1 MASTTRT
8 AQAHHRRICKASAAG
23 CHLGPVRI
31 GIDVGGT
38 KIEGLL
44 LADDGR
50 EVARLRVATPTEYR
64 AVLAAVAELVQG
76 LAGRAT
82 RQSPSPSAS
91 ARQGSCSRA
100 AASSATRTCSA
111 STIDRSTRIS
121 QQALGRPVRLAND
134 AKCFVLSEAV
144 DGAAA
149 PPAELDRSRPD
160 VVFGATLGTGVGGGI
175 VVDGRVL
182 TGENGSAT
190 EWSHTTLP
198 FAAPDE
204 QSPYPC
210 VCGHPRCIE
219 SFISGRGLEGTYRAL
234 GGGELRGETIGQ
246 RADAGD
252 DIAARAFALYEDR
265 LARALASVIN
275 LIDPRVIVLG
285 GGVSNNARIF
295 TNVPKLLERH
305 TVAQGLRTKLVHAA
319 HGDASGVRG
328 AAWLWPGVN
337 PESTPPR

>member
-1 MASTTRT
+1 
-8 AQAHHRRICKASAAG
+8 
-23 CHLGPVRI
+23 VRI

-44 LADDGR
+44 LGDDGG
-50 EVARLRVATPTEYR
+50 ELARLRVATPTEYR

-76 LAGRAT
+76 LVAQASQLSGAVPTVGVGTPGFLQPGRGLIRNANLL
-82 RQSPSPSAS
+82 
-91 ARQGSCSRA
+91 CLN
-100 AASSATRTCSA
+100 
-111 STIDRSTRIS
+111 DRPLDKDLEL
-121 QQALGRPVRLAND
+121 ALGRPVRLAND
-134 AKCFVLSEAV
+134 AKCFVLSEAI

-149 PPAELDRSRPD
+149 PPAELDRARPD

-182 TGENGSAT
+182 TGENGAAT
-190 EWSHTTLP
+190 EWSHTSLP
-198 FAAPDE
+198 FATADE
-204 QSPYPC
+204 RSPYRC
-210 VCGHPRCIE
+210 VCGHPGCIE

-234 GGGELRGETIGQ
+234 GGGELRGMEIARRAET
-246 RADAGD
+246 GD
-252 DIAARAFALYEDR
+252 QIAARAFTLYEDR

-295 TNVPKLLERH
+295 GNVPKLLERH

-328 AAWLWPGVN
+328 AAWLWPG
-337 PESTPPR
+337 

>member
-1 MASTTRT
+1 M
-8 AQAHHRRICKASAAG
+8 
-23 CHLGPVRI
+23 RI

-76 LAGRAT
+76 LSGHASGSSVTVGVGTPGFLQPGRGLIRNANLV
-82 RQSPSPSAS
+82 
-91 ARQGSCSRA
+91 CLN
-100 AASSATRTCSA
+100 
-111 STIDRSTRIS
+111 DRPLDRDL
-121 QQALGRPVRLAND
+121 QQTLGRPVRLAND

-198 FAAPDE
+198 FSSPDE
-204 QSPYPC
+204 TSPYPC

-234 GGGELRGETIGQ
+234 GGGALRGETIGQ

-252 DIAARAFALYEDR
+252 DIAGRAFALYEDR

-295 TNVPKLLERH
+295 TNVPKLMERH

-328 AAWLWPGVN
+328 AAWLWPG
-337 PESTPPR
+337 

>member
-1 MASTTRT
+1 M
-8 AQAHHRRICKASAAG
+8 
-23 CHLGPVRI
+23 
-31 GIDVGGT
+31 
-38 KIEGLL
+38 
-44 LADDGR
+44 
-50 EVARLRVATPTEYR
+50 RV
-64 AVLAAVAELVQG
+64 
-76 LAGRAT
+76 
-82 RQSPSPSAS
+82 
-91 ARQGSCSRA
+91 
-100 AASSATRTCSA
+100 
-111 STIDRSTRIS
+111 
-121 QQALGRPVRLAND
+121 AND

-204 QSPYPC
+204 TSPYPC

-275 LIDPRVIVLG
+275 LIDPRVSSSEAG
-285 GGVSNNARIF
+285 SPTTPASSPTSPSSWNATPWPRAY
-295 TNVPKLLERH
+295 
-305 TVAQGLRTKLVHAA
+305 AQ
-319 HGDASGVRG
+319 S
-328 AAWLWPGVN
+328 W
-337 PESTPPR
+337 STPPTATPAASEAQPGSGHLRPDA

>member
-1 MASTTRT
+1 MRKRPADALQSLGF
-8 AQAHHRRICKASAAG
+8 G

-44 LADDGR
+44 LGEGGR
-50 EVARLRVATPTEYR
+50 EVARQRIATPTEYR
-64 AVLAAVAELVQG
+64 QLLAAVAELVQELTARAPELSG
-76 LAGRAT
+76 EAPTVGVGTPGFLQPGRGVIWNANLLCLNG
-82 RQSPSPSAS
+82 RPLDKDLEVAV
-91 ARQGSCSRA
+91 
-100 AASSATRTCSA
+100 
-111 STIDRSTRIS
+111 
-121 QQALGRPVRLAND
+121 GRPVRLAND
-134 AKCFVLSEAV
+134 AKCFVLSEAI

-149 PPAELDRSRPD
+149 PPAELERAHPD

-182 TGENGSAT
+182 TGANGAAT

-198 FAAPDE
+198 FPTPDE
-204 QSPYPC
+204 QSPYRC
-210 VCGHPRCIE
+210 VCGHPGCIE

-234 GGGELRGETIGQ
+234 GGGELRGAEIARRAET
-246 RADAGD
+246 GD
-252 DIAARAFALYEDR
+252 EIAARAFALYEDR

-295 TNVPKLLERH
+295 ANVPNLLERH

-328 AAWLWPGVN
+328 AAWLWPG
-337 PESTPPR
+337 

>member
-1 MASTTRT
+1 M
-8 AQAHHRRICKASAAG
+8 CKRAAPSFACPG
-23 CHLGPVRI
+23 WRCDLDAVRI

-50 EVARLRVATPTEYR
+50 ELGRQRVATPSAYDEVLR
-64 AVLAAVAELVQG
+64 AVAALVAKLEEAAPSG
-76 LAGRAT
+76 TRAT
-82 RQSPSPSAS
+82 VGVGTPGFLQPGPGVIWNANLLSLNNRPL
-91 ARQGSCSRA
+91 
-100 AASSATRTCSA
+100 
-111 STIDRSTRIS
+111 DRDLVA
-121 QQALGRPVRLAND
+121 ALGRPVRLAND

-149 PPAELDRSRPD
+149 PPPDLDRSRPD

-182 TGENGSAT
+182 TGQNGAAT

-198 FAAPDE
+198 FGDATE
-204 QSPYPC
+204 RSPYEC
-210 VCGHPRCIE
+210 VCQHPGCIE

-234 GGGELRGETIGQ
+234 GGETQSGTEIARRERAGEATARG
-246 RADAGD
+246 
-252 DIAARAFALYEDR
+252 AFELYEDR
-265 LARALASVIN
+265 LARALASVVN

-295 TNVPKLLERH
+295 AGIVPRLERY
-305 TVAQGLRTKLVHAA
+305 TIARDLRTTVVRAA

-328 AAWLWPGVN
+328 AAFLWSPG
-337 PESTPPR
+337 PG

>member
-1 MASTTRT
+1 V
-8 AQAHHRRICKASAAG
+8 CD
-23 CHLGPVRI
+23 LGPVRI

-50 EVARLRVATPTEYR
+50 EVARLRLATPTEYP
-64 AVLAAVAELVQG
+64 ALLAALAELVGG
-76 LAGRAT
+76 LAARAGNGAVTVGVGTPGFLQPGRGLIRNANLL
-82 RQSPSPSAS
+82 
-91 ARQGSCSRA
+91 CLN
-100 AASSATRTCSA
+100 
-111 STIDRSTRIS
+111 DRPLDKDLAL
-121 QQALGRPVRLAND
+121 ALGRPVRVAND

-149 PPAELDRSRPD
+149 PPADLDRSRPD

-182 TGENGSAT
+182 TGENGAAT

-198 FAAPDE
+198 FSNPE
-204 QSPYPC
+204 EISPYPC

-234 GGGELRGETIGQ
+234 GGGELRGQTIGQ

-252 DIAARAFALYEDR
+252 DIAERAFALYEDR

-328 AAWLWPGVN
+328 AAWLWP
-337 PESTPPR
+337 STVEP

>member
-1 MASTTRT
+1 VRPGGPLQSLGF
-8 AQAHHRRICKASAAG
+8 G
-23 CHLGPVRI
+23 CQPGPVRI

-44 LADDGR
+44 LGDDGR
-50 EVARLRVATPTEYR
+50 EVARQRIATPAEYGGLLT
-64 AVLAAVAELVQG
+64 AIAELAQG
-76 LAGRAT
+76 LDARASQLSGDAPTVGVGTPGFLQPGRGVIRNANLL
-82 RQSPSPSAS
+82 
-91 ARQGSCSRA
+91 CLN
-100 AASSATRTCSA
+100 
-111 STIDRSTRIS
+111 DRPLD
-121 QQALGRPVRLAND
+121 QDLAVALGRPVRLAND
-134 AKCFVLSEAV
+134 AKCFVLSEAI

-149 PPAELDRSRPD
+149 PPAELDRGRPD

-182 TGENGSAT
+182 TGENGAAT

-198 FAAPDE
+198 FSTPDE
-204 QSPYPC
+204 RSPSPC
-210 VCGHPRCIE
+210 VCGHPGCIE

-234 GGGELRGETIGQ
+234 GGGELRGAEIGR

-252 DIAARAFALYEDR
+252 ETAARAFALYEDR

-295 TNVPKLLERH
+295 GNVPELLERH

-328 AAWLWPGVN
+328 AAWLWPG
-337 PESTPPR
+337 

>member
-1 MASTTRT
+1 MRK
-8 AQAHHRRICKASAAG
+8 RITDIERLG
-23 CHLGPVRI
+23 WRCHLGPVRI

-44 LADDGR
+44 LGDDRG
-50 EVARLRVATPTEYR
+50 EVARLRIATPTEYHPLLT
-64 AVLAAVAELVQG
+64 AIAELVQG
-76 LAGRAT
+76 LVARAS
-82 RQSPSPSAS
+82 QLS
-91 ARQGSCSRA
+91 
-100 AASSATRTCSA
+100 SSAPTVGVGTPGFLQPGRGLIRNANLLCLN
-111 STIDRSTRIS
+111 DRPLDKDLE
-121 QQALGRPVRLAND
+121 QALGRPVRLAND

-149 PPAELDRSRPD
+149 PPSDVDRSRPD

-182 TGENGSAT
+182 TGENGAAT

-204 QSPYPC
+204 SSPYAC
-210 VCGHPRCIE
+210 VCGHPRGIE
-219 SFISGRGLEGTYRAL
+219 SFISGRGLEGTYRSL
-234 GGGELRGETIGQ
+234 GGGGQLRGLEIAK

-252 DIAARAFALYEDR
+252 ELAARTFALYEDR

-295 TNVPKLLERH
+295 ANVPKLLERH
-305 TVAQGLRTKLVHAA
+305 TVAQDLRTKLVHAA

-328 AAWLWPGVN
+328 AAWLWPG
-337 PESTPPR
+337 

>member
-1 MASTTRT
+1 
-8 AQAHHRRICKASAAG
+8 
-23 CHLGPVRI
+23 VRI

-44 LADDGR
+44 LGDDGR
-50 EVARLRVATPTEYR
+50 EIARLRIGTPTEYR
-64 AVLAAVAELVQG
+64 PLLAAVAELVQG
-76 LAGRAT
+76 LLAR
-82 RQSPSPSAS
+82 AS
-91 ARQGSCSRA
+91 APSDA
-100 AASSATRTCSA
+100 PP
-111 STIDRSTRIS
+111 TIGVGTPGFLQPGRGLIRNANLLCLNDRPLDKDLEL
-121 QQALGRPVRLAND
+121 ALGRPVRLAND
-134 AKCFVLSEAV
+134 AKCFVLSEAI

-149 PPAELDRSRPD
+149 PPAELDRTRPD

-175 VVDGRVL
+175 VVEGRVL
-182 TGENGSAT
+182 TGENGAAT

-198 FAAPDE
+198 FATPDE
-204 QSPYPC
+204 RSPYRC
-210 VCGHPRCIE
+210 VCGHPGCIE

-234 GGGELRGETIGQ
+234 GGGELRGQEIGR

-252 DIAARAFALYEDR
+252 EIAARAFALYEDR

-295 TNVPKLLERH
+295 TNVPKLLERY
-305 TVAQGLRTKLVHAA
+305 TVAQDLRTKLVHAA

-328 AAWLWPGVN
+328 AAWLWPG
-337 PESTPPR
+337 